1 MVTNRQYR
9 RLMKLIQEEQTLATA
24 AAKAGMD
31 EKTARKYRDLAK
43 LPSQLKP
50 ERTWRTRKDAFED
63 VWSEVVAIL
72 ERDEAVESKT
82 VFEYLCRQHPGRF
95 QEGELRSMQRRI
107 KVWRAR
113 YGSAKEV
120 MFVQHHLPG
129 RQSQSDFTYMNS
141 VGVRIAGQLFDHLL
155 YHFTLTYSNWESVM
169 VCFSE
174 SFESLS
180 AGLQNALWEVGAVP
194 EDHRT
199 DSLTAAVNNLKEE
212 EEFTERY
219 QGLMRHYGMRPSHN
233 NPGRGHENG
242 DVEQAHYRFKKAV
255 EQELILRGSRE
266 FQSRAHYEAFLRET
280 QSRRNGGRQERLQD
294 ELSVMRRLPERRTED
309 WSRWRGKV
317 TAFSTVNV
325 KNNIYSVDS
334 RLIGECIDVRAY
346 AEVLEVWHGGQF
358 IERIPRLRGSG
369 RHHIQYRHII
379 DSLVRKP
386 GAFAN
391 YRYQSDLFPGVLF
404 RVAYDYLRE
413 HDAAGADRQ
422 YVRILHVAAQES
434 EQRVDEAL
442 RYLVERGE
450 AITAERVSEWVKSPV
465 VFDCRHIE
473 IDPVEIAVYD
483 SLLEGT
489 EEVCA

>member
-1 MVTNRQYR
+1 
-9 RLMKLIQEEQTLATA
+9 MKLIQEEQTLAIA

-31 EKTARKYRDLAK
+31 EKTARKYRDSGQ
-43 LPSQLKP
+43 LPSQIKP
-50 ERTWRTRKDAFED
+50 ERTWKTRKDAFEE
-63 VWSEVVAIL
+63 VWPEVLEIL
-72 ERDEAVESKT
+72 ERDEAVEAQT
-82 VFEYLCRQHPGRF
+82 VFDYLGRQHPGRF
-95 QEGELRSMQRRI
+95 QEGEVRTLQRRI
-107 KVWRAR
+107 KSWRAR
-113 YGSAKEV
+113 CGPAKEV
-120 MFVQHHLPG
+120 MFVQEHQPG
-129 RQSQSDFTYMNS
+129 HQGQSDYTYMNS
-141 VGVRIAGQLFDHLL
+141 LGVMIAGQRFDHLL
-155 YHFTLTYSNWESVM
+155 YHFTLTYSNWESGM

-180 AGLQNALWEVGAVP
+180 AGVQNALWEVGAVP
-194 EDHRT
+194 KEHRT

-212 EEFTERY
+212 EEFTQRY

-242 DVEQAHYRFKKAV
+242 DVEQSHHRFKRAV
-255 EQELILRGSRE
+255 EQEMILRGSRD
-266 FQSRAHYEAFLRET
+266 FQSRAEYETFLREIL
-280 QSRRNGGRQERLQD
+280 SRRNGRRRDKLQE
-294 ELSVMRRLPERRTED
+294 ELAVMSRLPERRTED

-325 KNNIYSVDS
+325 KHNVYSVDS

-358 IERIPRLRGSG
+358 IERIPRLRGTS
-369 RHHIQYRHII
+369 RHHIQYRHVI

-386 GAFAN
+386 GAFAH
-391 YRYQSDLFPGVLF
+391 YRYQSDLFPRVMF

-413 HDAAGADRQ
+413 HDPAGADRQ

-442 RYLVERGE
+442 RYLVEQGE
-450 AITAERVSEWVKSPV
+450 AITVERVSEWVKSPV
-465 VFDCRHIE
+465 EFDCRHIE
-473 IDPVEIAVYD
+473 IDPVKIAIYD
-483 SLLEGT
+483 SLLEVA

>member
-1 MVTNRQYR
+1 
-9 RLMKLIQEEQTLATA
+9 MKLIQEEQTLAIA

-31 EKTARKYRDLAK
+31 EKTARKYRDLVK
-43 LPSQLKP
+43 LPNQVKP
-50 ERTWRTRKDAFED
+50 ERTWRTRKDAFEE
-63 VWSEVVAIL
+63 VWREVVEIL
-72 ERDEAVESKT
+72 ERDEAVEAKT
-82 VFEYLCRQHPGRF
+82 VFDYLGRQHPGRF
-95 QEGELRSMQRRI
+95 QEGELRTMQRRI

-113 YGSAKEV
+113 CGPAKEV
-120 MFVQHHLPG
+120 MFVQEHQPG
-129 RQSQSDFTYMNS
+129 RQGQSDFTYMGS
-141 VGVRIAGQLFDHLL
+141 VGVMIAGQLFDHLL
-155 YHFTLTYSNWESVM
+155 YHFTLSYSNWESVM

-180 AGLQNALWEVGAVP
+180 AGLQNAVWEVGAIP
-194 EDHRT
+194 EEHRT
-199 DSLTAAVNNLKEE
+199 DSLTAAVNNLKDE
-212 EEFTERY
+212 EEFTQRY

-242 DVEQAHYRFKKAV
+242 DVEQSHYRFKKAV
-255 EQELILRGSRE
+255 EQELILRGSGE
-266 FQSRAHYEAFLRET
+266 FQSRAEYEAFLGEIL
-280 QSRRNGGRQERLQD
+280 SRRNGRRREKLRE
-294 ELSVMRRLPERRTED
+294 ELAVMRRLPEKRTED

-317 TAFSTVNV
+317 SAFSTVNV
-325 KNNIYSVDS
+325 KHNIYSVDS
-334 RLIGECIDVRAY
+334 RLIGESIDVRAY

-358 IERIPRLRGSG
+358 IERIPRLRGTG

-391 YRYQSDLFPGVLF
+391 YRYQSDLFPSVLF

-413 HDAAGADRQ
+413 HDPAGADRQ

-450 AITAERVSEWVKSPV
+450 AITAERVREWVKSPV
-465 VFDCRHIE
+465 EFDCRHIE
-473 IDPVEIAVYD
+473 VDPVEIDVYD
-483 SLLEGT
+483 SLLKQA

>member
-1 MVTNRQYR
+1 M
-9 RLMKLIQEEQTLATA
+9 
-24 AAKAGMD
+24 
-31 EKTARKYRDLAK
+31 
-43 LPSQLKP
+43 KP
-50 ERTWRTRKDAFED
+50 ERTWRTRKDAFEEL
-63 VWSEVVAIL
+63 WPEILEIL
-72 ERDEAVESKT
+72 ERDEAVEAKT
-82 VFEYLCRQHPGRF
+82 VFDYLGRQHPGRF
-95 QEGELRSMQRRI
+95 QEGEVRTLQRRI

-113 YGSAKEV
+113 CGPVKEV
-120 MFVQHHLPG
+120 MFVQEHQPG
-129 RQSQSDFTYMNS
+129 RQGQSDYTYMGG
-141 VGVRIAGQLFDHLL
+141 VGVMIAGQRFNHLL

-180 AGLQNALWEVGAVP
+180 SGVQNALWEAGAVP
-194 EDHRT
+194 EEHRT

-242 DVEQAHYRFKKAV
+242 DVEQAHHRFKRAV
-255 EQELILRGSRE
+255 DQELILRGSRE
-266 FQSRAHYEAFLRET
+266 FQSRTEYETFLREIL
-280 QSRRNGGRQERLQD
+280 SRRNGRRHEKLQE
-294 ELSVMRRLPERRTED
+294 ELAVMSRLPERRTED
-309 WSRWRGKV
+309 WSRWSGKV
-317 TAFSTVNV
+317 SAFSTVNV
-325 KNNIYSVDS
+325 KHNIYSVDS

-358 IERIPRLRGSG
+358 IERIPRLRGTG

-386 GAFAN
+386 GAFAH
-391 YRYQSDLFPGVLF
+391 YRYQSDLFPTVLF

-413 HDAAGADRQ
+413 HDPAGADRQ

-442 RYLVERGE
+442 RCLVERGE
-450 AITAERVSEWVKSPV
+450 TITAERVSEWVKSPV
-465 VFDCRHIE
+465 EFDCRHIE
-473 IDPVEIAVYD
+473 VDPVEIAIYD
-483 SLLEGT
+483 SLLEGV

>member
-1 MVTNRQYR
+1 
-9 RLMKLIQEEQTLATA
+9 MKLIQAEQTLATA

-43 LPSQLKP
+43 LPSQMKP
-50 ERTWRTRKDAFED
+50 ERTWRTRKDAFEE
-63 VWSEVVAIL
+63 VWPEIVEIL
-72 ERDEAVESKT
+72 ERDEAVEAKT
-82 VFEYLCRQHPGRF
+82 VFEYLCRQDPERF
-95 QEGELRSMQRRI
+95 QEGEVRTLQRRI

-113 YGSAKEV
+113 CGPAKEV

-129 RQSQSDFTYMNS
+129 RQGQSDFTYMGS
-141 VGVRIAGQLFDHLL
+141 LGVMIAGQRLDHLL

-194 EDHRT
+194 EEHRT

-242 DVEQAHYRFKKAV
+242 DVEQSHYRFKKAV
-255 EQELILRGSRE
+255 EQELILRGSSE
-266 FQSRAHYEAFLRET
+266 FENRAEYEAFLGEML
-280 QSRRNGGRQERLQD
+280 SRRNGRRRDKLQQD
-294 ELSVMRRLPERRTED
+294 LAVMRRLPERRTED
-309 WSRWRGKV
+309 WSHWKGKV
-317 TAFSTVNV
+317 SVFSTVNV
-325 KNNIYSVDS
+325 KHNIYSVDS
-334 RLIGECIDVRAY
+334 RLIGESIDVRAH
-346 AEVLEVWHGGQF
+346 AEVLEVWHGGQC
-358 IERIPRLRGSG
+358 IERIPRLRGTG

-386 GAFAN
+386 GAFAH

-413 HDAAGADRQ
+413 HDPAGADRQ

-442 RYLVERGE
+442 RYMIERGE
-450 AITAERVSEWVKSPV
+450 PITADAVTERVQSPIG
-465 VFDCRHIE
+465 FDCRHVEVDPIE
-473 IDPVEIAVYD
+473 IGVYD
-483 SLLEGT
+483 SLLEGVVK
-489 EEVCA
+489 EVCA